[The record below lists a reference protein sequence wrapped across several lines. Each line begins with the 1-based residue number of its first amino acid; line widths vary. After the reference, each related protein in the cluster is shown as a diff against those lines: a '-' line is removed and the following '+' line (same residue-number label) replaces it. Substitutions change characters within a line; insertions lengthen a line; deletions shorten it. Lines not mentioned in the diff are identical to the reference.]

1 MLQDVIAFLAPTL
14 FLAIGLLVAA
24 GLGWIVSILIVGLPR
39 KLLRY
44 SFDVPDWL
52 SRFYMGITVSRLIDT
67 IAVVLFLVGVFTLG
81 SKGKWGSLAP
91 ELVSTSVAIAV
102 LDRLFNYRGEQREK
116 RRTISQMGATDSN
129 DVALAAL
136 AVARAE
142 NWLNDG
148 TLRGAN
154 LYRANLSGAN
164 LSDANL
170 SGANLSGANLSGA
183 TLIDADL
190 SGVTLFDA
198 NLSGANLIGAT
209 LINAYLSDA
218 NLSGATLIDAD
229 LSGATLFD
237 ANLSGANLIGATL
250 INAYLSDANLS
261 GATLYRAV
269 LIDAYLSDA
278 TLIDAK
284 YNSKTVWPD
293 DFDPSESGA
302 VFQQE

>member
-170 SGANLSGANLSGA
+170 SGA
-183 TLIDADL
+183 
-190 SGVTLFDA
+190 
-198 NLSGANLIGAT
+198 
-209 LINAYLSDA
+209 
-218 NLSGATLIDAD
+218 TLIDAD

>member
-1 MLQDVIAFLAPTL
+1 MPQDVIAFLAPTL

-24 GLGWIVSILIVGLPR
+24 GLGWIVSILIVELPR

-52 SRFYMGITVSRLIDT
+52 SRFYVGITVSRLIDT

-154 LYRANLSGAN
+154 LYRANLSGA
-164 LSDANL
+164 
-170 SGANLSGANLSGA
+170 
-183 TLIDADL
+183 
-190 SGVTLFDA
+190 
-198 NLSGANLIGAT
+198 
-209 LINAYLSDA
+209 
-218 NLSGATLIDAD
+218 TLIDAD